1 MATRTVRIE
10 RRFRGPERSGNGG
23 YTAGLLGTTLG
34 AGAVQVTLR
43 KPPPLET
50 DLTIEYADGTAR
62 LAAGD
67 ALIAEAVQAA
77 ADRAAEFD
85 ETAEMVSV
93 DRALAAEALYAG
105 VEDHPFP
112 GCFVCGPAN
121 DGGLRLRPGRY
132 GEGRTACTWTPA
144 GDLGGPDGLVDPV
157 YVWAA
162 LDCPGGWTADIGGRP
177 MVLGRHT
184 VRIDE
189 RPVVGQTCVVG
200 GRLLGTEG
208 RKTFTA
214 ATLYAADGRAL
225 AHAKHIWIHIDPTAF
240 N

>member
-1 MATRTVRIE
+1 METTTVRIG

-34 AGAVQVTLR
+34 PGPVQVTLR
-43 KPPPLET
+43 RPPPLET
-50 DLTIEYADGTAR
+50 ELTIAYADG
-62 LAAGD
+62 AATLTGD
-67 ALIAEAVQAA
+67 ELIAEAHRSE
-77 ADRAAEFD
+77 DLGD
-85 ETAEMVSV
+85 IDDTAEPVTV

-105 VEDHPFP
+105 LEEHPFP
-112 GCFVCGPAN
+112 GCFACGPAN
-121 DGGLRLRPGRY
+121 DAGLRLRPGRY
-132 GEGRTACTWTPA
+132 GEGRTACTWTPTD
-144 GDLGGPDGLVDPV
+144 DLGGEDDLVDPV

-189 RPVVGQTCVVG
+189 LPAVGETHVVS
-200 GRLLGTEG
+200 GRLVGAEG

-214 ATLYAADGRAL
+214 ATLYTADGRAL
-225 AHAKHIWIHIDPTAF
+225 AQATHTWIHVDPAAF

>member
-1 MATRTVRIE
+1 METRTVRIE

-34 AGAVQVTLR
+34 DRTVQVTLR
-43 KPPPLET
+43 RPPPLET
-50 DLTIEYADGTAR
+50 DLTISYADG
-62 LAAGD
+62 AATLTGD
-67 ALIAEAVQAA
+67 GLIAEAQPT
-77 ADRAAEFD
+77 ADSTQ
-85 ETAEMVSV
+85 TAEMVGV

-105 VEDHPFP
+105 LDDHPFP

-144 GDLGGPDGLVDPV
+144 DDLGAPDGLVDPV

-184 VRIDE
+184 ARIDE
-189 RPVVGQTCVVG
+189 RPAPGETCVVG
-200 GRLLGTEG
+200 GRLVGADG
-208 RKTFTA
+208 RKTFTV
-214 ATLYAADGRAL
+214 ATLYAADGRVL
-225 AHAKHIWIHIDPTAF
+225 ATAEHTWIAIDPAAF